1 MTLLMRPTV
10 NSFAPRLS
18 SMLKANKDKASTLL
32 QPYTVRL
39 QQLVSYDGV
48 SLPISIVGNPEAE
61 PVVLLHAF
69 GMDAR
74 QFLPFVLPLAGQYCF
89 YLPHFRGFGL
99 AAHTPS
105 TEFNFIEQYADDV
118 EVILT
123 HICAKHQVDS
133 VDVAAI
139 PMGALVVWTHFNR
152 YAHSGP
158 QSTTICNNRNS
169 TTSANNQ
176 TSTTDSSKNHSK
188 IKRYLNIDQSPI
200 VHNQPDWQGGVFGE
214 KQAQIFEQFSEVLQA
229 TLPYFEQQKITDF
242 SHLPFAVKRQITQ
255 METAFSLMSA
265 GRLPSQLFIKSS
277 SYLPDYK
284 LAVYQHP
291 TWQQKLKGLNAYLEL
306 PYDYREALTHTQ
318 TPVTMLIGAQSQLY
332 APTWQRQV
340 ADILP
345 NANVIEIAESGHAIP
360 LDAPIQFAQALK
372 RFLQAS

>member
-1 MTLLMRPTV
+1 MRPTV
-10 NSFAPRLS
+10 KPFKTLLS
-18 SMLKANKDKASTLL
+18 NTLTATKDKASTVL
-32 QPYTVRL
+32 QPYTLRL
-39 QQLVSYDGV
+39 QQIVSYDGV
-48 SLPISIVGNPEAE
+48 SIPVTVIGRPGAE
-61 PVVLLHAF
+61 PIVLLHAF
-69 GMDAR
+69 GMHAR
-74 QFLPFVLPLAGQYCF
+74 QFLPFVLSLLGQYCF

-99 AAHTPS
+99 AASTPS
-105 TEFNFIEQYADDV
+105 SKFNFIEQYADDL

-123 HICAKHQVDS
+123 HICAEHQVES

-139 PMGALVVWTHFNR
+139 SMGALVVWAHFNR
-152 YAHSGP
+152 YAHSEP
-158 QSTTICNNRNS
+158 QYTTATSSNS
-169 TTSANNQ
+169 SANNQ
-176 TSTTDSSKNHSK
+176 PSTTNSSKNHSK

-200 VHNQPDWQGGVFGE
+200 VHNQPDWQGGVFGD

-229 TLPYFEQQKITDF
+229 TLPYFEQQTITDF
-242 SHLPFAVKRQITQ
+242 SHLPFKVKRQITQ

-291 TWQQKLKGLNAYLEL
+291 TWQQKLKGLSAYLDL

-332 APTWQRQV
+332 DPTWQRQV

-345 NANVIEIAESGHAIP
+345 NAEVVEIAESGHAIP
-360 LDAPIQFAQALK
+360 LDAPIQFAQVLK

>member
-1 MTLLMRPTV
+1 MRPTV

-18 SMLKANKDKASTLL
+18 STLKATKDKASTLL
-32 QPYTVRL
+32 QPYTPRL

-48 SLPISIVGNPEAE
+48 AIPITVVGNPEAE

-74 QFLPFVLPLAGQYCF
+74 QFLPFVLPLLGQYCF

-99 AAHTPS
+99 AANTPS
-105 TEFNFIEQYADDV
+105 SEFNFIEQYADDV
-118 EVILT
+118 EVILS
-123 HICAKHQVDS
+123 HICSKHQMDS

-139 PMGALVVWTHFNR
+139 SMGALVVWAHFNR
-152 YAHSGP
+152 YTNSDHSFP
-158 QSTTICNNRNS
+158 KATSNNS
-169 TTSANNQ
+169 KASATNHPSPNN
-176 TSTTDSSKNHSK
+176 HCK

-200 VHNQPDWQGGVFGE
+200 VHNQPDWQGGVFGD
-214 KQAQIFEQFSEVLQA
+214 KQTQIFDQFRQVLQA
-229 TLPYFEQQKITDF
+229 TIPYIEQQNITDF
-242 SHLPFAVKRQITQ
+242 SHLPFTVKRQITQ
-255 METAFSLMSA
+255 MEREFSLMSA

-291 TWQQKLKGLNAYLEL
+291 TWQQKLHGLNAYLEL
-306 PYDYREALTHTQ
+306 PYDYRDALTATH

-332 APTWQRQV
+332 DPAWQRQV

-345 NANVIEIAESGHAIP
+345 NAEVVEVTESGHAIP
-360 LDAPIQFAQALK
+360 LDAPLQFAQALK
-372 RFLQAS
+372 HFLQAS

>member
-1 MTLLMRPTV
+1 MRPTV
-10 NSFAPRLS
+10 KSFKPLLGNTLTAT
-18 SMLKANKDKASTLL
+18 KDKASTLL
-32 QPYTVRL
+32 QPYTPRL
-39 QQLVSYDGV
+39 QQIVSYDGV
-48 SLPISIVGNPEAE
+48 SIPVTVIGRPEAE

-74 QFLPFVLPLAGQYCF
+74 QFLPFVLPLLGQYCF

-99 AAHTPS
+99 AANTPS
-105 TEFNFIEQYADDV
+105 SEFNFIEQYADDL

-139 PMGALVVWTHFNR
+139 SMGALVVWAHFNR
-152 YAHSGP
+152 YAHSDP
-158 QSTTICNNRNS
+158 QSTATTSNNRNNS
-169 TTSANNQ
+169 ASANNQ
-176 TSTTDSSKNHSK
+176 SPTTSSSKNHSK

-200 VHNQPDWQGGVFGE
+200 VHNQPDWQGGVFGD

-229 TLPYFEQQKITDF
+229 TLPYFQQQNITDF

-265 GRLPSQLFIKSS
+265 GRLPSHLFIKSS
-277 SYLPDYK
+277 SYLPAYK

-332 APTWQRQV
+332 DPTWQRQV

-345 NANVIEIAESGHAIP
+345 NADVVEISESGHAIP
-360 LDAPIQFAQALK
+360 LDAPIQFAQVLK

>member
-1 MTLLMRPTV
+1 MRLTV
-10 NSFAPRLS
+10 NSFSPRLS
-18 SMLKANKDKASTLL
+18 RTLKATKNKASILL

-39 QQLVSYDGV
+39 QQLVSYDGATI
-48 SLPISIVGNPEAE
+48 PITIVGNPEAE

-99 AAHTPS
+99 AADTPS

-118 EVILT
+118 DVILT
-123 HICAKHQVDS
+123 HICTKHQVDS

-139 PMGALVVWTHFNR
+139 SMGALVVWAHFNR
-152 YAHSGP
+152 YTNNDNCFPKATGDNSKTSNNKRP
-158 QSTTICNNRNS
+158 ST
-169 TTSANNQ
+169 
-176 TSTTDSSKNHSK
+176 KKHSK

-200 VHNQPDWQGGVFGE
+200 VHNQPDWQGGVFG
-214 KQAQIFEQFSEVLQA
+214 KNQTQIFDQFREVLQA
-229 TLPYFEQQKITDF
+229 TLPYFEQKNISDF
-242 SHLPFAVKRQITQ
+242 TQLSFAVKRQITQ

-265 GRLPSQLFIKSS
+265 QRLPSQLFIKGS

-291 TWQQKLKGLNAYLEL
+291 TWQQKLRGLNAYLQL
-306 PYDYREALTHTQ
+306 PYDYREALSHTE
-318 TPVTMLIGAQSQLY
+318 TPITLLIGGQSQLY
-332 APTWQRQV
+332 NPTWQRQV

-345 NANVIEIAESGHAIP
+345 NAEVVEIAESGHAIP
-360 LDAPIQFAQALK
+360 LDAPFQFAQALK